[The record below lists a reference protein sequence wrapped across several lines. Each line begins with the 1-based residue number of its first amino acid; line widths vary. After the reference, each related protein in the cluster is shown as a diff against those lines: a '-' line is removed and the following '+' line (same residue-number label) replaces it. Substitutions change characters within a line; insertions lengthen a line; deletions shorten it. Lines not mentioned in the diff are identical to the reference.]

1 MSLFPVEFLI
11 AALVLLFLLSAFFS
25 GSETA
30 LMALNRYR
38 LRHRVE
44 QGHYGARCAQA
55 LLKRPDRL
63 IGLILL
69 GNNLVNILII
79 QLASYLGYVYF
90 QEVGVAIATGFLTIA
105 ILVFAE
111 VAPKTLA
118 SMHAER
124 VAYPAAIVYRPLLV
138 LALPLV
144 WLINRFANGLLH
156 LFGVPREAAGNALS
170 REELRSAVHESSD
183 MIPRE
188 HQKMLLG
195 ILDLEK
201 VTVNDVMVPRS
212 EIVGIDLNEDWNEVL
227 DQLHNPIYTRMPVY
241 EGGIDHVVG
250 MLHWR
255 KVLPHILDENLS
267 PDHIRETMRDPYF
280 IPDGV
285 RLHEQLYNFQQRK
298 RRMGLVISEYGDL
311 LGLVTL
317 EDILESIIGTIAL
330 DPGQYDP
337 DVYKVLED
345 GSKLVDAS
353 ISVRDLNGQLHSN
366 FPLNG
371 PRTLNGLIL
380 EHLEEIPD
388 AGMGMVLDGF
398 PMEVV
403 KLDGT
408 SVRTVRIYPRREGGS
423 QTGEDSDDG

>member
-1 MSLFPVEFLI
+1 MSLIPVE
-11 AALVLLFLLSAFFS
+11 LLFVVLGVLFVLSAFFS

-30 LMALNRYR
+30 LMALNHYR
-38 LRHRVE
+38 LNHRAE
-44 QGHYGARCAQA
+44 QGHYGARCARA
-55 LLKRPDRL
+55 LLQHPDRL

-69 GNNLVNILII
+69 GNNLVNILIT

-90 QEVGVAIATGFLTIA
+90 QEIGVAIVTGFLTIA

-111 VAPKTLA
+111 LAPKTLA

-124 VAYPAAIVYRPLLV
+124 VAYPAAIIYRFLMV
-138 LALPLV
+138 VALPLV
-144 WLINRFANGLLH
+144 WLINRFANGLLR
-156 LFGVPREAAGNALS
+156 LAGVWREEASHALTG
-170 REELRSAVHESSD
+170 EELRNAVRESSGLLSGD
-183 MIPRE
+183 

-201 VTVNDVMVPRS
+201 ITVNDVMIPRS

-227 DQLHNPIYTRMPVY
+227 DQLHHPIYTRMPVY
-241 EGGIDHVVG
+241 EGSIDHVGG

-255 KVLPHILDENLS
+255 KVLPHILDEDLTA
-267 PDHIRETMRDPYF
+267 DLIRETMRDPYF
-280 IPDGV
+280 IPDGI
-285 RLHEQLYNFQQRK
+285 RLHEQLYNFQQHK
-298 RRMGLVISEYGDL
+298 RRMGLVISEYGDV

-317 EDILESIIGTIAL
+317 EDILESVIGTIAL
-330 DPGQYDP
+330 DPGQYDL

-345 GSKLVDAS
+345 GSMMVDAS
-353 ISVRDLNGQLHSN
+353 ISVRELNGQLNSS
-366 FPLNG
+366 FPLEG

-380 EHLEEIPD
+380 EHLEEIPA
-388 AGMGMVLDGF
+388 AGMCLMLNRY

-408 SVRTVRIYPRREGGS
+408 SVRTVRIYPRREPAPEEKES
-423 QTGEDSDDG
+423 PHEH